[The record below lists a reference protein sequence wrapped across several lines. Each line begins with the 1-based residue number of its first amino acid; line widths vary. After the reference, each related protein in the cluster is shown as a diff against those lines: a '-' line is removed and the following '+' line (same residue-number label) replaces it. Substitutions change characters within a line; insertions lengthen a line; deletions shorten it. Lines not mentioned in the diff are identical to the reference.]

1 METAEF
7 SGVLLKLEPE
17 KVQCVKFG
25 KVKRIVLAQFICGSD
40 VLKYQ
45 ITHIPTSV
53 LRFTESYGFIF
64 VIFFKQE
71 DFIYFIYFIYVL
83 I

>member
-53 LRFTESYGFIF
+53 LRFTESYGF
-64 VIFFKQE
+64 KQE

>member
-7 SGVLLKLEPE
+7 SGVILKPEPE

-25 KVKRIVLAQFICGSD
+25 KVKRIFLAQFISGSD

-64 VIFFKQE
+64 VIFLNRKTL
-71 DFIYFIYFIYVL
+71 FILFTLFMC
-83 I
+83 